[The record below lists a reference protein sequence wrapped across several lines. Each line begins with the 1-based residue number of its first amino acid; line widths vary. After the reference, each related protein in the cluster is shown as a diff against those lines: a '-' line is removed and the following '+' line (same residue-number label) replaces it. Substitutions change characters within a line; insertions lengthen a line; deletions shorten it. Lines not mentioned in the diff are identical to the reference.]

1 MDKLTECRMK
11 IDEIDSQIIE
21 LFEARMDVVKEV
33 TSYKIN
39 NNKPVL
45 DSSREAIM
53 LDKNLKKIK
62 NEEYKKRTSK
72 IDSQTEMT
80 QMFEEVS
87 KKENATSKASPN
99 QII

>member
-62 NEEYKKRTSK
+62 NEEYKKYYGYVL
-72 IDSQTEMT
+72 EGYL
-80 QMFEEVS
+80 
-87 KKENATSKASPN
+87 KASKEMQQN
-99 QII
+99 QIDNLKK